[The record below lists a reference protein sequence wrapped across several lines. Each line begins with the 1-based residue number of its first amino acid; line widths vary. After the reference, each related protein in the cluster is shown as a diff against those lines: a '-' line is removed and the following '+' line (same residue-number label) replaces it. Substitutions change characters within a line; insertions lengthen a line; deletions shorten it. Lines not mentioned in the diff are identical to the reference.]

1 MLMRRRP
8 LLRAAVVGGTAYY
21 AGKKVAQGRQQEAE
35 QNAQIEPQEQRQFG
49 RDKLDKL
56 PQYCLECDVRF
67 ACHGG
72 CPKDRFVSTPDGEPG
87 LNYLCPGF
95 KAFFHHIDV
104 PMRRMYELLR
114 EDRAPSEI
122 VAEYGR
128 QRGRRPDPGRTLT
141 MTLATNDERRP

>member
-1 MLMRRRP
+1 
-8 LLRAAVVGGTAYY
+8 
-21 AGKKVAQGRQQEAE
+21 VAEGRQQEAD
-35 QNAQIEPQEQRQFG
+35 QNAQIEQLEQRQFG
-49 RDKLDKL
+49 RHKLDKV

-122 VAEYGR
+122 VAEYGANGAGGPALG
-128 QRGRRPDPGRTLT
+128 GRRP
-141 MTLATNDERRP
+141 

>member
-122 VAEYGR
+122 VAEYGAK
-128 QRGRRPDPGRTLT
+128 GAGGPTLGGH
-141 MTLATNDERRP
+141 

>member
-1 MLMRRRP
+1 MLMRTRP

-35 QNAQIEPQEQRQFG
+35 QNAQIDQQEQRQFG

-122 VAEYGR
+122 VAEYGAN
-128 QRGRRPDPGRTLT
+128 GAGGPTLGGH
-141 MTLATNDERRP
+141 

>member
-21 AGKKVAQGRQQEAE
+21 ADKKVAQGRQQEAE

-104 PMRRMYELLR
+104 PMRRMYELLG

-122 VAEYGR
+122 VAEYGAN
-128 QRGRRPDPGRTLT
+128 GAGGPTLGGH
-141 MTLATNDERRP
+141 

>member
-1 MLMRRRP
+1 MLMRTRS

-35 QNAQIEPQEQRQFG
+35 QNAQIEPQEQRRFG

-122 VAEYGR
+122 VAEYGANEA
-128 QRGRRPDPGRTLT
+128 GGPALG
-141 MTLATNDERRP
+141 EH